1 MAKEK
6 LGRIQAP
13 DNKAVDSPADTAITQ
28 REFKENESQENES
41 QENES
46 QDNESQEQKYQEQE
60 YQEIDY
66 RDKIIAELS
75 EKLAKYEAKE
85 AKDPTIVEFDGEKY
99 KPIDDVT
106 QAIHHNGSIV
116 KIKDFSPEITK
127 EYIQKGFL
135 VPA

>member
-6 LGRIQAP
+6 LGIQTP
-13 DNKAVDSPADTAITQ
+13 DNKAVDSSADTAITE
-28 REFKENESQENES
+28 RKFSQ
-41 QENES
+41 ES
-46 QDNESQEQKYQEQE
+46 QDNESQEQA
-60 YQEIDY
+60 YQEIDH
-66 RDKIIAELS
+66 RDKIIEELS

-85 AKDPTIVEFDGEKY
+85 AKDPTIVELDGEKY

-116 KIKDFSPEITK
+116 KIKDFTPEITK